1 MFVCLFVR
9 PHISSESSEPG
20 VVEMLLTANLAVN
33 SAVNSSFFES
43 HFVDLSGQFSV
54 YLYGRDYLSTKAH
67 FSPSVY
73 LFLARKAN

>member
-1 MFVCLFVR
+1 
-9 PHISSESSEPG
+9 
-20 VVEMLLTANLAVN
+20 MLLTANLAVNSICFAVN

-67 FSPSVY
+67 FLPSVY